1 MKIPPSDGSYR
12 TFCDII
18 TAYRMAETIKRAVSL
33 GIIETVGNLGC
44 AAEEIIA
51 ASGMLATEGERFLAL
66 LVNVGL
72 LEKYSGIY
80 CLSLFSRR
88 YLLNSSGSGQLHVL
102 EFESLLIGKWSTLD
116 TILLQGQ
123 GSSVPDDQSQ
133 AAYRQRLSLFQKAM
147 HEAAVI
153 RAKELW
159 DALPHIPET
168 GVILDIGAGD
178 GTYLRE
184 FTARNPRWQAVA
196 CDLGDVL
203 SGVTEPGITTHAC
216 NLLDQAELERFASIY
231 ADSAS
236 IVLMSNLI
244 HCYSPVENGRLFEK
258 VAGILRRDGLLVV
271 HDFFSDGNGFG
282 AIYDVHMLL
291 NTHNGRTYSFDESIR
306 MLNGAGFL
314 HTGVIELESYSH
326 AILAEREP
334 CRTITTDP
342 LFALRQKALSLG
354 FFEAAS
360 VNPQEI
366 SSEAWVDAKCRYGCM
381 FYGRKWS
388 CPPHSMGAEGFREL
402 LRCYSKAM
410 VVAGQ
415 PPLRQFQ
422 HSLLE
427 LEKHTF
433 LQGFKKALVFT
444 GGPCSW
450 CENCPDERCSFPE
463 KRRPSLESCGCD
475 VFALAQA
482 CGIPLK
488 PIKSSDDFVQYIG
501 LLLVD

>member
-1 MKIPPSDGSYR
+1 MKISPSDGSYK

-18 TAYRMAETIKRAVSL
+18 TAYRMAETVTRAVSL
-33 GIIETVGNLGC
+33 GIIETVGNRGC
-44 AAEEIIA
+44 TAEEVIA
-51 ASGMLATEGERFLAL
+51 ASGMRAAEGERFLAL

-72 LEKYSGIY
+72 LEKYADNY
-80 CLSLFSRR
+80 CLSLFSRK
-88 YLLNSSGSGQLHVL
+88 YMLSGSESGQLHVL
-102 EFESLLIGKWSTLD
+102 EFEPLLIDKWSTLD
-116 TILLQGQ
+116 AILLQGQ
-123 GSSVPDDQSQ
+123 GSSVPDDQSL

-159 DALPHIPET
+159 NALPAMPET
-168 GVILDIGAGD
+168 GVIIDIGAGD

-184 FTARNPRWQAVA
+184 FAGRYPRWQAVA
-196 CDLGDVL
+196 CDLEDVL
-203 SGVTEPGITTHAC
+203 SGVAEPGITTHAC
-216 NLLDQAELERFASIY
+216 NLLDQTELDRLTSIY

-236 IVLMSNLI
+236 LVLMSNLL
-244 HCYSPVENGRLFEK
+244 HCYSPVENGMLLGK

-271 HDFFSDGNGFG
+271 HDFFSDGNAFG
-282 AIYDVHMLL
+282 AIYDAHMLL
-291 NTHNGRTYSFDESIR
+291 NTYNGRAYSFVEAVR
-306 MLNGAGFL
+306 LLNGAGL
-314 HTGVIELESYSH
+314 PHTGVIELESYSH
-326 AILAEREP
+326 AILAEKQP
-334 CRTITTDP
+334 SKTIAIEP
-342 LFALRQKALSLG
+342 LFTLRQKALSLG
-354 FFEAAS
+354 FFQAAP

-366 SSEAWVDAKCRYGCM
+366 SIEAWVDAKCRYGCM

-388 CPPHSMGAEGFREL
+388 CPPHSMGADGFREL
-402 LRCYSKAM
+402 LSCYSKAM

-450 CENCPDERCSFPE
+450 CENCSEERCSFPE

-488 PIKSSDDFVQYIG
+488 PIKYSDDFVQYIG